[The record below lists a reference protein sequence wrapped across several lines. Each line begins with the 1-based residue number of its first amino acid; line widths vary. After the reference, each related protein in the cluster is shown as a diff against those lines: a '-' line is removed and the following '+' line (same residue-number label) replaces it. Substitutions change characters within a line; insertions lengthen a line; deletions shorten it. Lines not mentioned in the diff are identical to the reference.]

1 MTQSA
6 STKTSTAKSTAAKAP
21 KKAPAKKAAS
31 SKAKASTTKP
41 KSATASK
48 TKSKSAAKPKVKKG
62 KWESRAVLRTVEAG
76 NSVDCMVCGE
86 RIKFRAKIRQYQAIC
101 NVYEKG
107 KWSHVEHFH
116 DECYVEAG
124 QPFGKP
130 VE

>member
-6 STKTSTAKSTAAKAP
+6 STKKTAAKATTKKAT
-21 KKAPAKKAAS
+21 KKAPAKKKAS
-31 SKAKASTTKP
+31 AKADGSTKP
-41 KSATASK
+41 KSTKPTK
-48 TKSKSAAKPKVKKG
+48 TKAGAKPRAKK
-62 KWESRAVLRTVEAG
+62 KDWTSRAVLRTVEAG
-76 NSVDCMVCGE
+76 NSVDCQVCGE

-101 NVYEKG
+101 NVYEKN